1 MEASEPRAVPI
12 MPQKE
17 GWLTPIRLLCLFCAM
32 NMLVY
37 LDRGTV
43 MLRQSIIASP
53 ATSENGFPLLSW
65 PYPSGKAAYWT
76 VSALQESSLVM
87 A

>member
-1 MEASEPRAVPI
+1 MDAPEPRAAPV

-43 MLRQSIIASP
+43 MLRLSGSASP
-53 ATSENGFPLLSW
+53 ATYDKECILLLLLYTYPPGIICSSE
-65 PYPSGKAAYWT
+65 
-76 VSALQESSLVM
+76 
-87 A
+87 

>member
-1 MEASEPRAVPI
+1 MEASEPRAAPI

-17 GWLTPIRLLCLFCAM
+17 AWLTSIRLLCLFCAM

-43 MLRQSIIASP
+43 MLRLSVTASP
-53 ATSENGFPLLSW
+53 AIL
-65 PYPSGKAAYWT
+65 
-76 VSALQESSLVM
+76 
-87 A
+87 

>member
-1 MEASEPRAVPI
+1 MEASEPRAAPI

-37 LDRGTV
+37 LDRGAV
-43 MLRQSIIASP
+43 MLRLSVTASP
-53 ATSENGFPLLSW
+53 AIL
-65 PYPSGKAAYWT
+65 
-76 VSALQESSLVM
+76 
-87 A
+87 